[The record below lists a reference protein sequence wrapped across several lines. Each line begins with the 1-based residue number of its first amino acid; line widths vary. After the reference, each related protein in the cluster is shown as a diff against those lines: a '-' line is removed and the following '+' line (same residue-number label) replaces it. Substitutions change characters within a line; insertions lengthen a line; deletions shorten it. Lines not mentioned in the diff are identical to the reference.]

1 MNTTQPTISFS
12 FGEKSIVQASSHVAA
27 IIANMFKWSEPLS
40 KKEQTIN
47 EGTDDAVYTIETQYV
62 AFKALKDYTMDLG
75 SNVVRC
81 TLHGDCNGVL
91 LDNIPIPKNSLFNK
105 DVLCCIHRAATLC
118 PTFKI
123 ELVERLHH
131 KKILK
136 GVDTQNVVDRAEFI
150 VTVSMVAF
158 ERKLFNQHATDAT
171 NFFLVNTGSVL
182 SIGQPDQAKGLPF
195 SKYHLNSFKRTL
207 AMSDFL
213 KEADFS
219 KDDVFYANG
228 SIHVDIDKMYETII
242 AKKRKAE
249 YIDPLYLAQHNL
261 PTSTNVC
268 IVGRKFLAHTGDVLL
283 DLANALPNI
292 RTTDQYLKTILNG
305 IDILIK
311 GVMGKTFGSLD
322 GLNANPELPKLLG
335 VSFVGD
341 SCINNPQSF
350 EILSKDIEPNNLAGT
365 IELKLI
371 PQTFM
376 LTTGEHIVNNHL
388 LFKIKLNALFNQ
400 AFLDSYEALKKSGVA
415 YIVFSDVYLV
425 NVGHRKMLLDSDN
438 DISLS
443 VTQQRASMIRT
454 VLGTS
459 DVNFNKLPFRV

>member
-12 FGEKSIVQASSHVAA
+12 FSEKSIVQASSRVAA

-40 KKEQTIN
+40 KEEQTLN
-47 EGTDDAVYTIETQYV
+47 EDTVDAAYTIETRYV
-62 AFKALKDYTMDLG
+62 AFKALKDYTMDIS
-75 SNVVRC
+75 SNTISC
-81 TLHGDCNGVL
+81 TLHGDCNGVVL
-91 LDNIPIPKNSLFNK
+91 ENISIPKSSLFNK

-118 PTFKI
+118 PMFKI

-136 GVDTQNVVDRAEFI
+136 GIDKQNVVDRAEFI
-150 VTVSMVAF
+150 ITVSMEAV
-158 ERKLFNQHATDAT
+158 ERKRFNQHATDAT

-182 SIGQPDQAKGLPF
+182 SIGHPDQPKSLPLT
-195 SKYHLNSFKRTL
+195 KYHLNNFTRTL

-219 KDDVFYANG
+219 KDGVFYANG
-228 SIHVDIDKMYETII
+228 SIHVDIDKLYEKII

-249 YIDPLYLAQHNL
+249 HIDPMYLVQHEL
-261 PTSTNVC
+261 STSTNVC
-268 IVGRKFLAHTGDVLL
+268 IVGRKFLSHTSDVLL

-292 RTTDQYLKTILNG
+292 RTTDQYLQTKLNA
-305 IDILIK
+305 IESLSK
-311 GVMGKTFGSLD
+311 AFMGKTFGSLD
-322 GLNANPELPKLLG
+322 GRNANPELPNILG

-341 SCINNPQSF
+341 KCINNPQSF
-350 EILSKDIEPNNLAGT
+350 EILSKEIEPNNLAGT
-365 IELKLI
+365 IELKQI
-371 PQTFM
+371 PQTIM
-376 LTTGEHIVNNHL
+376 LTTGEQVEHNYL
-388 LFKIKLNALFNQ
+388 LFKIKLNELFNQ

-425 NVGHRKMLLDSDN
+425 NVGHRKMLLDSDSN
-438 DISLS
+438 ISLS
-443 VTQQRASMIRT
+443 VAQQRVSMIRT